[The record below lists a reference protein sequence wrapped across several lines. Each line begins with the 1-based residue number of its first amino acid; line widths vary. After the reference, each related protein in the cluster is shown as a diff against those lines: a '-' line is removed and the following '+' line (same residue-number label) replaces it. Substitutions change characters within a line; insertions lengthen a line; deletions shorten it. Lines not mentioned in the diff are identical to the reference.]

1 VRETALD
8 LSGNRQ
14 RIARWLNGLLG
25 PDVQVRP
32 DRLALRHISGGE
44 RQVDVSTFA
53 LPKDSAEDADDL
65 LSRIEEALENDA
77 EGLGGVQKYVLLAIA
92 EGRAISR
99 LPLRTAAGLVEG
111 AGIEPLDSE
120 PANVKGLLGQL
131 MRHNEV
137 QTRLLAASV
146 GQVVTTMQ
154 RTITRLQ
161 ETCELADDRRLEAV
175 EAAERLLS
183 RSHERAV
190 MTQMVED
197 NRASKT
203 AIFQTV
209 KVAMPFLLHY
219 LKKAT
224 GLQGEDTPVGKLVG
238 QLASSLEPEQLAGL
252 EKLLTPE
259 QMGIVERILMVGS
272 DEDPAGSEQA
282 E

>member
-14 RIARWLNGLLG
+14 RIARWLNGLRG
-25 PDVQVRP
+25 PDAPARP

-53 LPKDSAEDADDL
+53 LPKDSVDDGDDL
-65 LSRIEEALENDA
+65 LSRIEEALEDDA

-92 EGRAISR
+92 DGRAISR
-99 LPLRTAAGLVEG
+99 LPLRVAAGLDEG
-111 AGIEPLDSE
+111 AGLEPMDSE
-120 PANVKGLLGQL
+120 PANSKGLLGQL

-161 ETCELADDRRLEAV
+161 ETCERADDRRLEAV
-175 EAAERLLS
+175 EAAEQLLS
-183 RSHERAV
+183 RSHERAA
-190 MTQMVED
+190 MTQMVDD

-219 LKKAT
+219 LQKAT

-238 QLASSLEPEQLAGL
+238 QLASSLEPEQLAAL

-272 DEDPAGSEQA
+272 DEEPAGSAQA